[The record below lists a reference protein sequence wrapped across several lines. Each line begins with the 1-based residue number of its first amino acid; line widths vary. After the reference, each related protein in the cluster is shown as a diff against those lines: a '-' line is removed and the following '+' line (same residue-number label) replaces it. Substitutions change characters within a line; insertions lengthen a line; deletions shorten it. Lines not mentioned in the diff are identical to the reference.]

1 MRVSTIKAGNKE
13 VVLVDCSNLNNERD
27 VLFGTLKEG
36 SKLVATK
43 PEKSVYIIT
52 NVKDSKVDTDVST
65 AFKQYAMAN
74 TPYIKESV
82 VVGLNSLQH
91 IIFNVIKTLTKRNF
105 QLADTM
111 EEAIKYME
119 AAA

>member
-1 MRVSTIKAGNKE
+1 MRVKTIQAGKKE
-13 VVLVDCSNLNNERD
+13 VILVDCSNLNNDKD
-27 VLFGTLKEG
+27 VLFDTLKEG
-36 SKLVATK
+36 SSLVATK
-43 PEKSVYIIT
+43 PDKSVYIIT
-52 NVKDSKVDTDVST
+52 NVKDSKVDTNVSM
-65 AFKQYAMAN
+65 AFKQYALTN

-82 VVGLNSLQH
+82 VVGLNSMQH

-119 AAA
+119 SVA